1 MKIWTTYYA
10 NLKKLPGYILPVS
23 IAGWAPKGWGRE
35 EYKKVAPKKSWFWE
49 YKKTGDQEFYVAK
62 YYETVL
68 SGLTKES
75 VVKDLEN
82 IISRHPEC
90 TEIALVCYE
99 KPEDFCHRHILAAW
113 LENYNI
119 KEWEEK

>member
-1 MKIWTTYYA
+1 MRIWTTYYA
-10 NLKKLPGYILPVS
+10 NLKNLPEYILPVS
-23 IAGWAPKGWGRE
+23 IAGWAPKGWDGE

-49 YKKTGDQEFYVAK
+49 YKKTGDQEFYVTK

-68 SGLTKES
+68 LGLSKES

-82 IISRHPEC
+82 VLSRHPEC
-90 TEIALVCYE
+90 SEVALVCYE
-99 KPEDFCHRHILAAW
+99 KSSDFCHRHILAAW

>member
-1 MKIWTTYYA
+1 M
-10 NLKKLPGYILPVS
+10 LLEDHFF
-23 IAGWAPKGWGRE
+23 R
-35 EYKKVAPKKSWFWE
+35 EYKE
-49 YKKTGDQEFYVAK
+49 TGDQESYTIN
-62 YYETVL
+62 YYLTVL
-68 SGLTKES
+68 LELSKES

-82 IISRHPEC
+82 ILSRHPEC

-113 LENYNI
+113 LEEYNI

>member
-10 NLKKLPGYILPVS
+10 GLKKLPRHILPVS
-23 IAGWAPKGWGRE
+23 IAGWPPKGWKGE
-35 EYKKVAPKKSWFWE
+35 EYTKVAPRRSFFRE
-49 YKKTGDQEFYVAK
+49 YKETGDQESYTINYYV
-62 YYETVL
+62 TVL
-68 SGLTKES
+68 LELSKES

-82 IISRHPEC
+82 ILSRHPEC

-99 KPEDFCHRHILAAW
+99 KPEDCCHRHILAAW
-113 LENYNI
+113 LEEYNI